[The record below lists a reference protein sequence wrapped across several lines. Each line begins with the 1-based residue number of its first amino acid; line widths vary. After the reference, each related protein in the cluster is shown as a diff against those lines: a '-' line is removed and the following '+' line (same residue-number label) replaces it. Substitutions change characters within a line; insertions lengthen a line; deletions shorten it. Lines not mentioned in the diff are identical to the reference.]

1 MPLLKRWVEKPVPQR
16 YACQSTVDS
25 VLNRKLALE
34 EYDLR
39 LRIGVGNKRSQDRNP
54 KRILK
59 VVPGKN

>member
-39 LRIGVGNKRSQDRNP
+39 LRIGVGNKR
-54 KRILK
+54 L
-59 VVPGKN
+59 